1 MENTQTLPSEE
12 IKRSEYLILLTNI
25 VHLGVIRVK
34 NLLLVAPLTQ
44 LVEGLLGWLQLKVYL
59 EDCPQHN
66 WEKSENHVEK
76 SDRPR
81 KPKRL
86 PRSHAV
92 KTKGQLHHCE
102 DSVFVEKVENH
113 L

>member
-1 MENTQTLPSEE
+1 LENTQKLPSEE
-12 IKRSEYLILLTNI
+12 IKRSEYLILLTDI
-25 VHLGVIRVK
+25 VHFGVIRVK
-34 NLLLVAPLTQ
+34 KLFLVASLTQ
-44 LVEGLLGWLQLKVYL
+44 LVEGLLGRLQLKVYL

-86 PRSHAV
+86 P
-92 KTKGQLHHCE
+92 
-102 DSVFVEKVENH
+102 
-113 L
+113 